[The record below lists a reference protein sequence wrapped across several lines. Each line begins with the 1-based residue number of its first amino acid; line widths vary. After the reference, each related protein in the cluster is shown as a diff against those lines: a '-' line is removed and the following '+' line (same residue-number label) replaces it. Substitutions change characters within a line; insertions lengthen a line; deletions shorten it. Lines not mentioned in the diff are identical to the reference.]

1 MKVLIIGLGS
11 IGKKHAMAIREIKP
25 HAEIFALRH
34 TKNVESYE
42 NVINLFDKK
51 DINFEVFD
59 FIIISNPTSEH
70 KKTLEELLQFKVPLF
85 IEKPIHSSL
94 DIEEVVNKIKT
105 KNIINYVACN
115 LRFLGCI
122 EFVKENINMP
132 HYGQLNEVNIYCGS
146 YLPSWRPESNYRNV
160 YSSKPELGGGVHLDL
175 IHEID
180 YAYWLFGKPLKT
192 TRTFRNN
199 SSLQIEA
206 CDYAVY
212 LLEYD
217 NFCVNIVLNYYR
229 RDPKRSLELV
239 FENSTLKV
247 DLLKNQVACNNEII
261 FQSGNSIKDTY
272 RTQIEY
278 FINCLKNQTQ
288 TMNTVNDAFNVLEI
302 CLENDTKE

>member
-1 MKVLIIGLGS
+1 MKVLIIGFGS
-11 IGKKHAMAIREIKP
+11 IGKKHAMAIREIEP

-34 TKNVESYE
+34 TEDVESYD
-42 NVINLFDKK
+42 NVINLYDRK
-51 DINFEVFD
+51 DLNFEEFN

-70 KKTLEELLQFKVPLF
+70 KKTLEELLNFRVPLF

-94 DIEEVVNKIKT
+94 EIEDVVNKIKK
-105 KNIINYVACN
+105 KNTINYVACN
-115 LRFLGCI
+115 LRFLECI
-122 EFVKENINMP
+122 EFVKESISIP
-132 HYGQLNEVNIYCGS
+132 QYGQLNEVNIYCGS
-146 YLPSWRPESNYRNV
+146 YLPSWRSNTNFRNV
-160 YSSKPELGGGVHLDL
+160 YSSIPELGGGVHFDL

-192 TRTFRNN
+192 TRTFKNR
-199 SSLQIEA
+199 SSLQITA
-206 CDYAVY
+206 FDYAVY

-239 FENSTLKV
+239 FENNTLEV

-261 FQSGNSIKDTY
+261 FQSSKSIKDTY
-272 RTQIEY
+272 VTQIEY
-278 FINCLKNQTQ
+278 FMNCLKNKTQ

-302 CLENDTKE
+302 CLENDLKK

>member
-1 MKVLIIGLGS
+1 MKVLIIGFGS
-11 IGKKHAMAIREIKP
+11 IGKKHAMAIREIEP

-34 TKNVESYE
+34 SENADLYE
-42 NVINLFDKK
+42 NVINLYDRKDLNFD
-51 DINFEVFD
+51 EFD
-59 FIIISNPTSEH
+59 FTIISNPTSEH

-94 DIEEVVNKIKT
+94 DLEEVVNKIKT
-105 KNIINYVACN
+105 KNTINYVACN
-115 LRFLGCI
+115 LRFLECI
-122 EFVKENINMP
+122 EFVKENISMP

-146 YLPSWRPESNYRNV
+146 YLPSWRPDTNFRNI
-160 YSSKPELGGGVHLDL
+160 YSSKPELGGGVHIDL

-192 TRTFRNN
+192 TRTFRNK

-206 CDYAVY
+206 FDYAVY

-229 RDPKRSLELV
+229 KDPKRSLELV
-239 FENSTLKV
+239 FENNTLKV

-261 FQSGNSIKDTY
+261 FQSSKSIKDTY

-278 FINCLKNQTQ
+278 FMNCLKNNTQ